1 MEDCCLTFTVKELK
15 FPPPPPPPKK
25 KIKRVGSNNNSNFL
39 RKLEVLNQ
47 LIYNGK

>member
-1 MEDCCLTFTVKELK
+1 MRKARLHGLNYFTKVSH
-15 FPPPPPPPKK
+15 PP
-25 KIKRVGSNNNSNFL
+25 IKRVGSNSNSNFL

>member
-15 FPPPPPPPKK
+15 FPPPKK